1 MDSGA
6 VNETPHYTTQ
16 GVQFPDHVPFPD
28 PADTWIAA
36 HLADLIQIQGE
47 QSGVHPHPG
56 GDIRS
61 LNARVP
67 TPYHHQMLHAAILS
81 PELNRLPLAVLQADP
96 SSWEDGFMRVR
107 LSPEERRERRRKA
120 VQRSKFALPSIITLF
135 SVACG
140 FSSVVMSINAAG
152 ENPSLYFVYAAAL
165 LVLAG
170 VFDGLDG
177 RVARATNTTTEF
189 GVQLDSLA
197 DVVSFGMA
205 PAILAYRYGFF
216 QIGMAD
222 HLVRNVGWAACFFFV
237 ACGALRLA
245 RFNIQ
250 VGVVD
255 SRYFVGMPIPAGAAC
270 VASVILCWPE
280 PPARLLHAYLLA
292 TMLFL
297 VALLM
302 VSTVRFPSFK
312 KKPKSPKGSLW
323 SAIGLVALL
332 SLLII
337 FRERFFLGFFGLFI
351 VMALALNLAW
361 KLGWR
366 GILPPDQHPQADV
379 EAEPS

>member
-1 MDSGA
+1 
-6 VNETPHYTTQ
+6 
-16 GVQFPDHVPFPD
+16 
-28 PADTWIAA
+28 
-36 HLADLIQIQGE
+36 
-47 QSGVHPHPG
+47 
-56 GDIRS
+56 
-61 LNARVP
+61 
-67 TPYHHQMLHAAILS
+67 
-81 PELNRLPLAVLQADP
+81 
-96 SSWEDGFMRVR
+96 MRPR
-107 LSPEERRERRRKA
+107 LSPEERRERRRRA

-152 ENPSLYFVYAAAL
+152 EKPSMYFLWAAGL

-177 RVARATNTTTEF
+177 RVARATNTATEF

-216 QIGMAD
+216 QIGLED

-245 RFNIQ
+245 RFNVQ
-250 VGVVD
+250 VGSVD
-255 SRYFVGMPIPAGAAC
+255 PRFFVGMPIPAGAAC
-270 VASVILCWPE
+270 VASVILCWPA
-280 PPARLLHAYLLA
+280 PPALRLNAYLFA
-292 TMLFL
+292 AMLFL

-312 KKPKSPKGSLW
+312 KKPTSPKGTLW
-323 SAIGLVALL
+323 SGIGLVAMI

-337 FRERFFLGFFGLFI
+337 FRERFFLGLFGLFI
-351 VMALALNLAW
+351 LCSLAMNIAW

-366 GILPPDQHPQADV
+366 GLQPPARHAELPEDTLA
-379 EAEPS
+379 